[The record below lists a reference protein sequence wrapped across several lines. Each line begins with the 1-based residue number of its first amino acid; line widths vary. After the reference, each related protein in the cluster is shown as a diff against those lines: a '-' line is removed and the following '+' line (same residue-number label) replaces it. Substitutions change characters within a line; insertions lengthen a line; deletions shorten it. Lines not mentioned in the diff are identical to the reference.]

1 MKRRREL
8 VDGTGKAEPEVLAF
22 EEENGGE
29 DSDDAECAE
38 NEEAVEGAKAK
49 SSLGAV
55 VG

>member
-8 VDGTGKAEPEVLAF
+8 VDGTGEAEPDVLAL

-29 DSDDAECAE
+29 DSDDGESAED
-38 NEEAVEGAKAK
+38 EEAVEGAKAE